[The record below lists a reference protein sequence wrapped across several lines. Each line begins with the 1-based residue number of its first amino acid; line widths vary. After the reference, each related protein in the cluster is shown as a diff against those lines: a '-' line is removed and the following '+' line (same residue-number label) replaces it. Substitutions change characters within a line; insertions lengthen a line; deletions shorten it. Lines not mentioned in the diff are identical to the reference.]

1 MKFKNSNLIVD
12 KISKHYFEQNF
23 GSFSKSDMDLLMFHF
38 YLDEL
43 IEQNSDKNGVV
54 NYSAISDFKIAKELG
69 ITPQRVRNLKIKTQ
83 LVYPNSKFEWKKSL
97 ENLLMDEKRIFIEG
111 NYIKINIPDPN
122 LYLEIQDNIEDFGG
136 FIDIQLNSKLLSIRK
151 ECFIELIK
159 IICDES
165 EAKKLESKISEE
177 FDKLPS
183 EIKQKDAY
191 DKWEQISIIVKNSVS
206 SITDIVNMF
215 TPGGAVFSIIN
226 TIVKFLSK

>member
-23 GSFSKSDMDLLMFHF
+23 GTFSKSDMDLLMFHF

-54 NYSAISDFKIAKELG
+54 SYSAISDFKIAKELG

-97 ENLLMDEKRIFIEG
+97 ENLLKDEKRIFIEG

-206 SITDIVNMF
+206 SVTDIVNMF
-215 TPGGAVFSIIN
+215 NPGGAVFSIIN